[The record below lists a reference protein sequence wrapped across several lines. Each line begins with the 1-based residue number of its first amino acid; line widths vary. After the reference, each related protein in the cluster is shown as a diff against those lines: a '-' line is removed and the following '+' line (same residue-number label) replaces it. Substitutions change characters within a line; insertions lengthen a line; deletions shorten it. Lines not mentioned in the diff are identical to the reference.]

1 MTDEPPKKDENK
13 NSDVEQLRDEFTA
26 QFATLKTS
34 FEDELKKVKDE
45 NTALKQNNEEL
56 KRALVA
62 SAVNPAPAP
71 AEKEKTP
78 EELYKE
84 KIDALSK
91 KTLELMKGI

>member
-13 NSDVEQLRDEFTA
+13 KSDVEQLRDEFTA

-62 SAVNPAPAP
+62 SAVNPAPTP